1 MGTEGKPPRQW
12 QEIAEEAS
20 HETEPEKLIIL
31 AVELER
37 ALELRDE
44 KLREKMGD
52 KARESVRQK
61 FLLSRYVE
69 QYLDLFAA
77 LRK

>member
-1 MGTEGKPPRQW
+1 M
-12 QEIAEEAS
+12 
-20 HETEPEKLIIL
+20 KL
-31 AVELER
+31 
-37 ALELRDE
+37 LRDE

-77 LRK
+77 SMK